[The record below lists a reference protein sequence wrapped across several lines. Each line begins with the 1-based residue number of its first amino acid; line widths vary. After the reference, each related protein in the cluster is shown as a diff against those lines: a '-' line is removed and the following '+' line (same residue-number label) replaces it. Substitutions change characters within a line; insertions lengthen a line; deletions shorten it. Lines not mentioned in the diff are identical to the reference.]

1 MKIIVLIVLFFFHH
15 VSSFELSLFDEY
27 IKKKSSIVKIVDVHN
42 NIAYF
47 KEGSRHE
54 KVQNLME
61 EPHYY
66 DTLAIHEDMNYSDS
80 YYFQCGTFHLF
91 TENPNYQKVCLK
103 QVIREALHYG
113 AIAVIGFNIEKH
125 HAINSTLCTA
135 SFLHAL

>member
-1 MKIIVLIVLFFFHH
+1 MKIIILIVLFFIHY

-27 IKKKSSIVKIVDVHN
+27 IKKESSILKIVGFHN
-42 NIAYF
+42 N
-47 KEGSRHE
+47 KEGSHHD
-54 KVQNLME
+54 KIQNLME
-61 EPHYY
+61 EPHFY
-66 DTLAIHEDMNYSDS
+66 DTLAIHEDMNYSEL

-113 AIAVIGFNIEKH
+113 AIAVIGFNTEKH
-125 HAINSTLCTA
+125 PSINSTLCTA